1 MEIIEREQTLNSDIE
16 SETSNARKRGED
28 YFNLL
33 VEFSSDVLLV
43 IGEGAL
49 IVFAGGAGLRELG
62 YEPTEVIGKLA
73 AEFIHPDDVA
83 EQSQL
88 ARRAVTEPGV
98 SVRSEARIRH
108 HDGSWISCEII
119 SRLTRVPNSKT
130 VLITTMRNI
139 TERLEA
145 TRKAQKSAETLRQ
158 VFEASHD
165 VISVNRYSDG
175 NYIDTS
181 TAFGVSGFNTKD
193 VIGKTSNDIG
203 IWANRA
209 QFKDFVTQ
217 LNQRGRV
224 SNLEVDFKLKDGT
237 IEPNL
242 ISATIAELNG
252 EKCVVSFA
260 RNISKIKKTEIELRA
275 AREDALAAS
284 RAKSEFLSSMSHEIR
299 TPMNAILG
307 MTDLVLETELTTEQ
321 RRYLD
326 VVVNNGNA
334 LLELINSIL
343 DLAKI
348 EAGRVNLEAVD
359 FDVVEL
365 TERVA
370 DTLALRAHEKDIELA
385 VRFEAGLD
393 TALVGD
399 PLRLRQVLI
408 NLIGNA
414 IKFTERGE
422 VVVSVKRNREGA
434 GKGSLLFAVSD
445 TGVGIPTE
453 SLPTIF
459 SEFTQADSSTTR
471 KYGGTGLGLAIVTR
485 LVALMGG
492 KVWVE
497 SEPGKGSIFYFTV
510 ELGLANS
517 ALGPAMVAAQPSLM
531 DMRALVVDDNP
542 TNRIIVKEML
552 EAKGAVVSEA
562 SSAIEGL
569 RAIEGALA
577 SEHPIQLLLLDCVM
591 PGLNGFEMAKLVR
604 EKLCL
609 ADLVIM
615 MLSSNELSAR
625 LSHMKDLGL
634 NHYIVKP
641 VKRRELYAAIAE
653 ALTKAGVFGDTAQV
667 AVREPAAKMEAGP
680 VIDRPLRILLAD
692 DSADNRLL
700 INAYLKRTRY
710 QIESVGDGQ
719 LAVDKFKIAKFD
731 LVLMD
736 IQMPVLDGYAAI
748 QMIREWEAEQSA
760 SPTPIIALTASA
772 LDEAVRRA
780 KAVGCDAHVSKPINK
795 STLLHTIANAVAEP
809 AASSDTPVP
818 HLTAK

>member
-1 MEIIEREQTLNSDIE
+1 MEITEREPTSHSDIQ
-16 SETSNARKRGED
+16 SETSATSSLTQRIED
-28 YFNLL
+28 YFSLL

-62 YEPTEVIGKLA
+62 YESAEVIGKPA
-73 AEFIHPDDVA
+73 AQFIHPDDVA

-88 ARRAVTEPGV
+88 ARRAVAEPGV
-98 SVRSEARIRH
+98 AIRSEARIRH
-108 HDGSWISCEII
+108 HDGSWIACEII
-119 SRLTRVPNSKT
+119 SCTTRGPEGKT

-139 TERLEA
+139 SERLEA
-145 TRKAQKSAETLRQ
+145 AGKIRESEATLRRI
-158 VFEASHD
+158 FDASPD
-165 VISVNRYSDG
+165 VISINRFSDG
-175 NYIDTS
+175 SYVDTS
-181 TAFGVSGFNTKD
+181 TSFVESGFDRKE
-193 VIGKTSNDIG
+193 VVGKSSGKIG
-203 IWANRA
+203 IWADRQ
-209 QFKDFVTQ
+209 QFKDYMRR
-217 LNQRGRV
+217 LSERGIVR
-224 SNLEVDFKLKDGT
+224 NLEVDFKLKDGALS
-237 IEPNL
+237 PCL
-242 ISATIAELNG
+242 ISSTIAELNG
-252 EKCVVSFA
+252 EKCVISFS
-260 RNISKIKKTEIELRA
+260 RDISKIKRTENELRA
-275 AREDALAAS
+275 AREEALAAS
-284 RAKSEFLSSMSHEIR
+284 QAKSEFLSSMSHEIR

-307 MTDLVLETELTTEQ
+307 MTDLVLDTELTTEQ

-348 EAGRVNLEAVD
+348 EAGRLSLEAVD

-370 DTLALRAHEKDIELA
+370 DTLAVRAHEKDIELA
-385 VRFEAGLD
+385 VRFEAGLE

-399 PLRLRQVLI
+399 PLRLRQVLV

-434 GKGSLLFAVSD
+434 GKGSILFAVSD
-445 TGVGIPTE
+445 TGVGIAAAA
-453 SLPTIF
+453 LPTIF
-459 SEFTQADSSTTR
+459 SEFTQADSSTSR
-471 KYGGTGLGLAIVTR
+471 KYGGSGLGLAIVKR
-485 LVALMGG
+485 LVSLMGG
-492 KVWVE
+492 AVWLE
-497 SEPGKGSIFYFTV
+497 SEPGKGSTFYFTV
-510 ELGLANS
+510 ELGLANP
-517 ALGPAMVAAQPSLM
+517 ALRPAIAAPQAQLM

-552 EAKGAVVSEA
+552 EARGAVVGEA
-562 SSAIEGL
+562 SSAMEGL
-569 RAIEGALA
+569 RAIEEAMT

-591 PGLNGFEMAKLVR
+591 PGLDGFEMAKLVR
-604 EKLCL
+604 EKLGL
-609 ADLVIM
+609 SDLVIM

-653 ALTKAGVFGDTAQV
+653 AMTTAGMLSNISSAAQGAKKV
-667 AVREPAAKMEAGP
+667 PAAKIEAGP
-680 VIDRPLRILLAD
+680 MVDRPLRILLAD

-710 QIESVGDGQ
+710 QVESVGDGKS
-719 LAVDKFKIAKFD
+719 AVEKFKCAKFD
-731 LVLMD
+731 LVLLD

-748 QMIREWEAEQSA
+748 QMMRTWEAEKGMTA
-760 SPTPIIALTASA
+760 TPIIALTASA
-772 LDEAVRRA
+772 LDQTVQHA
-780 KAVGCDAHVSKPINK
+780 KAVGFDAHVSKPISK
-795 STLLHTIANAVAEP
+795 STLLQTIVNAVAEP
-809 AASSDTPVP
+809 PA
-818 HLTAK
+818 